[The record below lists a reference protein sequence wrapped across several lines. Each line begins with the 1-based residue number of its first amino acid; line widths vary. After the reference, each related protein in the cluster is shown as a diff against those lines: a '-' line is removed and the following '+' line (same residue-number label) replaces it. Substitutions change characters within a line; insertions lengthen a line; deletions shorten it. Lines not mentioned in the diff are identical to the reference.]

1 MAGRGSRRGN
11 KQLRQE
17 DEAIGHLKDAV
28 SGGTP
33 WHVALLEAIAL
44 WLPAEESY
52 NGRRYVYLIDG
63 EAFDWV
69 LLAERLCAEIPDAV
83 PEGELRDLLFS
94 GRLPREIGADEF
106 RDAMGSA
113 KYHAYLNYFYG
124 VTVEKFVLLAVE
136 EEIEKERHGQVFS
149 GSDDGEHDAH
159 QRLYGARQKTLL
171 GMFRT
176 ESCYAQVDGIG
187 LDELKAFTYWLFK
200 YRLRNHDKERVAS
213 DTAKGVRF
221 LTRQRGD
228 DGIAIPGSESPR
240 IIEHKV

>member
-1 MAGRGSRRGN
+1 MAGRGTRRGN

-69 LLAERLCAEIPDAV
+69 LLAER
-83 PEGELRDLLFS
+83 EGELRDLLFS